1 MQIFFKNIERFY
13 LKSIR
18 GKKINQIGEKE
29 LQSIKQLEFQNPFWK
44 QLRI

>member
-1 MQIFFKNIERFY
+1 MQIFFKIIETFY
-13 LKSIR
+13 LKSNR

-29 LQSIKQLEFQNPFWK
+29 LQNIGRLEFQNPFWK